1 VRRYCVRDVTIGGVL
16 IPADSNVV
24 MIYASG
30 NRDERK
36 YADPARFY
44 VARNPVDHL
53 TFGYGLHGCA
63 GQALARLEAHA
74 MLRALAKRVA
84 RFEAGTPIRRLNNV
98 MRGLEHLPVT
108 VR

>member
-1 VRRYCVRDVTIGGVL
+1 VRRYCVRDVEIGGTA

-36 YADPARFY
+36 YPEPTRFD
-44 VARNPVDHL
+44 VTRNPVDHL

-63 GQALARLEAHA
+63 GQALARLEAHSIF
-74 MLRALAKRVA
+74 RALAKRVR
-84 RFEAGTPIRRLNNV
+84 RFETGTPVRRLNNV
-98 MRGLEHLPVT
+98 MRGLEHLPVS
-108 VR
+108 VA